1 VSDLK
6 ALHEAATP
14 APRVLETR
22 AHEHV
27 VVEGTYLRDI
37 VYRCQAGVV
46 KVATVT
52 NTTDADLIV
61 AVLNS
66 YADGTLVER
75 SQFDADIATE
85 ECTKERIAL
94 AVEHALL
101 ERTPVGGERMSE
113 DVALVR
119 RVIRDYEY
127 DGLPVVGAAFDRIL
141 ERATS
146 LERKPLDGCDWRADL
161 DAVVDECMRGS
172 DEADRLAAYIEALEV
187 AALQEGATD
196 E

>member
-1 VSDLK
+1 MDAD
-6 ALHEAATP
+6 ALHEAATL

-61 AVLNS
+61 AVLNA
-66 YADGTLVER
+66 YADGTL
-75 SQFDADIATE
+75 I
-85 ECTKERIAL
+85 
-94 AVEHALL
+94 

-113 DVALVR
+113 C
-119 RVIRDYEY
+119 
-127 DGLPVVGAAFDRIL
+127 GFIL
-141 ERATS
+141 AQGES
-146 LERKPLDGCDWRADL
+146 CPKCQERKPLDGYDWRSRWLTVVASVAVGTPQS
-161 DAVVDECMRGS
+161 DALYS
-172 DEADRLAAYIEALEV
+172 LAAYIEALEAERDWLARWCALYATAPGKSATMTLNERGEQQV
-187 AALQEGATD
+187 AAWLAAAAIARVKGGTK
-196 E
+196 